1 MNWNHV
7 QLIFRREMIDQLRD
21 RRTLFTITIL
31 PLLLYP
37 LLGMLMMQ
45 VAQFYR
51 QNPSKVGVIGLE
63 HWPSELP
70 LLDQHGNLLL
80 QTIPNDVQRMVHF
93 HVVDWPDQSKAN
105 SGLLGGGG
113 VAADPPSIE
122 LNAGDKGRQVS
133 EEVQEYA
140 QQLMLSER
148 FDAVLLVAPGFRNK
162 LNQSDGRTQAISS
175 DAPIETK
182 NPGSKS
188 AKSEERELLILTNTV
203 RDQSS
208 IAQARVTHVVDRW
221 WDQWRMRALSKA
233 GLPTA
238 FSGPIEL
245 GLVDTSPTTVRQAVR
260 WSKILPFV
268 LLVWALTGAFYP
280 AVDLCAGEK
289 ERGTL
294 ETLLSSPARRREI
307 VWGKLLTINVF
318 SMASAMLNLMSMQLT
333 TGMVVKSLAASGT
346 ANIAESLGPVPVHAL
361 GWLMLLLIPMSAFF
375 SALALAVAAL
385 AKSTKEGQYYL
396 MPLLLVTLPLVALPM
411 IPSMEMNLGTS
422 LIPVSG
428 AVFLVRSL
436 IEGRIAEAMVHLP
449 AVLLV
454 TGFCCWL
461 ATRWAI
467 RQFESESV
475 MFHEGGRWDLR
486 IWLHHLW
493 RDREDTAQ
501 PSVAL
506 LCGVLILVGRFFM
519 QFFMGG
525 SESLLAT
532 TVLVQVG
539 LILTPCVIMAMLLT
553 RSPRRAMRIHRTQWS
568 HVVAAVLI
576 GFALHPT
583 YQALGKAIMEIFPI
597 SSETLLILK
606 QFEGKIL
613 SQELWV
619 LLLTLALLPAIC
631 EELAFRGFV
640 FGGLLRKQGVL
651 RAIVVSSLLFGF
663 THAVLQ
669 QSIAASL
676 MGLVLGLI
684 AWRTGGVFC
693 TIVVH
698 AVNNGLSLTMAWCGA
713 REIREISVPDAL
725 SWAIRQDPE
734 GWSYRPQW
742 QFISVVLSIALML
755 ILFQRS
761 RRTERVVLAEM
772 A

>member
-1 MNWNHV
+1 MNWYHV
-7 QLIFRREMIDQLRD
+7 QLIFRREMMDQLRD

-51 QNPSKVGVIGLE
+51 QNPSRVCVIGLDN
-63 HWPSELP
+63 WPKELP
-70 LLDQHGNLLL
+70 LLDQQGKLVLNTL
-80 QTIPNDVQRMVHF
+80 PGEVQRMLEF
-93 HVVDWPDQSKAN
+93 QLVDWPEGILGQEKAD
-105 SGLLGGGG
+105 G
-113 VAADPPSIE
+113 ASIDRE
-122 LNAGDKGRQVS
+122 ASVLSTGTENPGQPDA
-133 EEVQEYA
+133 VQEYA
-140 QQLMLSER
+140 RKLLHSSP
-148 FDAVLLVAPGFRNK
+148 FDAVLVIDPSFRNK
-162 LNQSDGRTQAISS
+162 LRETALTAAAVSSESQSGTNST
-175 DAPIETK
+175 APAST
-182 NPGSKS
+182 GSG
-188 AKSEERELLILTNTV
+188 EQGLLILTNTV

-208 IAQARVTHVVDRW
+208 IAQARVSHVVDRW
-221 WDQWRMRALSKA
+221 WDQWRMQALVRA
-233 GLPTA
+233 GLPATL
-238 FSGPIEL
+238 SSPLPL
-245 GLVDTSPTTVRQAVR
+245 GLIDTSPPAVRQAVR

-318 SMASAMLNLMSMQLT
+318 SIASALLNLMSMQLT
-333 TGMVVKSLAASGT
+333 TGMVVKSLAASGS
-346 ANIAESLGPVPVHAL
+346 ANIAEALGPVPVHAL

-396 MPLLLVTLPLVALPM
+396 MPLLLITLPLVGLPM

-436 IEGRIAEAMVHLP
+436 IEGRVAEAMVHLP
-449 AVLLV
+449 AVVLV

-467 RQFESESV
+467 RQFENESV
-475 MFHEGGRWDLR
+475 MFHDGGRWDLR

-493 RDREDTAQ
+493 RDRQDTAQ

-506 LCGVLILVGRFFM
+506 LCGVLILVGRFFL

-525 SESLLAT
+525 TTSILAT

-539 LILTPCVIMAMLLT
+539 LILTPCVIMAVLLT
-553 RSPRRAMRIHRTQWS
+553 RSPRRAMRIHRTQWT
-568 HVVAAVLI
+568 HLAAAGLI

-583 YQALGKAIMEIFPI
+583 YQALGRAILEIFPI
-597 SSETLLILK
+597 GSETLLILK
-606 QFEGKIL
+606 HFEARIL
-613 SQELWV
+613 KQELWV
-619 LLLTLALLPAIC
+619 ILVTLALLPAVC
-631 EELAFRGFV
+631 EELAFRGFI

-669 QSIAASL
+669 QSITASL

-698 AVNNGLSLTMAWCGA
+698 AINNSLSLMMAWCGA
-713 REIREISVPDAL
+713 HKIPVPDAL
-725 SWAIRQDPE
+725 SWALRVDPD
-734 GWSYRPQW
+734 GWCYRPQW
-742 QFISVVLSIALML
+742 QFMSIVLSIALML